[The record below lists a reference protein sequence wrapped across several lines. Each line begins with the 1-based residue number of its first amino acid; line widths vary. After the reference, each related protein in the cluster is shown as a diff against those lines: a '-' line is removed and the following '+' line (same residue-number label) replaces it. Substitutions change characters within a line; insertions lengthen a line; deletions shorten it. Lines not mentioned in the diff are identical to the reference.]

1 MSGLNEQFTK
11 LSTGLNLSEGS
22 NPSRSAYINCKNS
35 KIMYNTAYYEN
46 KKVFIKKVENNQK
59 W

>member
-22 NPSRSAYINCKNS
+22 NPSRSADKF
-35 KIMYNTAYYEN
+35 KDPLR
-46 KKVFIKKVENNQK
+46 VF
-59 W
+59 